1 MTNLVDI
8 AATIRKHS
16 PGVLPE
22 SVVIVA
28 GTILAMRHTPVR
40 ETSGGISYSVV
51 MFPDDIAEAVLRDAM
66 TSDVAPHAILIRTS
80 DAYRLDAMDGKRERW
95 FHDSDHGGSL
105 GACYAAWRWSKGIA
119 CDTHP
124 SA

>member
-22 SVVIVA
+22 SMSFDGFRFGVGGVDHT
-28 GTILAMRHTPVR
+28 GTIPTLA
-40 ETSGGISYSVV
+40 EL
-51 MFPDDIAEAVLRDAM
+51 PDDIAEAVLRDAM

>member
-1 MTNLVDI
+1 MTTTLTTI

-16 PGVLPE
+16 PGAMTE
-22 SVVIVA
+22 SLHTGPA
-28 GTILAMRHTPVR
+28 GLGYFQFSSSHDGREKLRIL
-40 ETSGGISYSVV
+40 
-51 MFPDDIAEAVLRDAM
+51 PDDIAEAVLRDAM

-105 GACYAAWRWSKGIA
+105 GACWRAWRFAKGIT